1 MSVKTLGIVIPA
13 FNEEKTLYQNMQK
26 LTQILSDDHIDHQI
40 LLVDDGSKDATWDVI
55 SRLVSEDSHFSSIR
69 FSRNFGKEIALCAGL
84 REISGDYVLIMD
96 SDLQHPPRYI
106 KDMIALL
113 ETSGA
118 DIVDGVKAS
127 RGRENPIYKFCAKG
141 FYGMFH
147 KSTGIDLHNSSD
159 FKLLRRPVV
168 NAINALDESHVFF
181 RGLVSWVGF
190 RHETFFFSV
199 DERVG
204 DTSRFSL
211 SRLMR
216 LSLDATLSYTSK
228 PLYFT
233 VVAGGLF
240 LLFALIIGIQT
251 LYNYFAGNAVSGF
264 TTVILLLLVIGAIL
278 CISLSILGAY
288 IARIYDEVKHRPQYI
303 VSERKKHEK

>member
-1 MSVKTLGIVIPA
+1 MSTKALGIVIPA

-26 LTQILSDDHIDHQI
+26 LAQVLAADQIDYNI
-40 LLVDDGSKDATWDVI
+40 LLVDDGSRDATWQII
-55 SRLVSEDSHFSSIR
+55 SRLTEEDSHFSAIR
-69 FSRNFGKEIALCAGL
+69 FSRNFGKEVALCAGL
-84 REISGDYVLIMD
+84 REVRGDYVLIMD

-113 ETSGA
+113 EDSGA

-127 RGRENPIYKFCAKG
+127 RGNENPIYKFCAKA
-141 FYGMFH
+141 FYGIFR
-147 KSTGIDLHNSSD
+147 KNTGIDLHNSSD

-199 DERVG
+199 DDRIG

-211 SRLMR
+211 SRLIR

-233 VVAGGLF
+233 IAATGLF
-240 LLFALIIGIQT
+240 LLFALIVGVQT
-251 LYNYFAGNAVSGF
+251 LWNFFAGNAVSGF
-264 TTVILLLLVIGAIL
+264 TTVILLLLVIGGIL
-278 CISLSILGAY
+278 CASLSILGAY

-303 VSERKKHEK
+303 VSERRDHEK